1 MCYFTRVVMLRMEAR
16 RQQVAPKLQYISN
29 ELHGFTVQKTDLN
42 IHRSE
47 IQKKLNNILLGEK

>member
-1 MCYFTRVVMLRMEAR
+1 MLRMEAR